1 MTPPLN
7 AIRDGTTSIMCSRG
21 QAMLLKLHDALAWKT
36 ILSTGLEKNFSLTA
50 GSDREAEG

>member
-7 AIRDGTTSIMCSRG
+7 TIRGGSTSIMWPRE
-21 QAMLLKLHDALAWKT
+21 QAMLLKLHDTIAWKT
-36 ILSTGLEKNFSLTA
+36 ILSPGLEKNFSLTA